1 MKYYLA
7 PMEGITGHIYRNA
20 YEKYF
25 HNIDKYFTP
34 FIVPN
39 ESLSLKTKE
48 LRDMLPENNEDLNI
62 VPQIL
67 TNNAEGF
74 VLTANKLKQLGYEE
88 INLNLGCPAG
98 TVVSK
103 KRGSGFLAYPEELDR
118 FLDEIYKIND
128 MKISIKTRLGKE
140 RADEFY
146 KLIEIYN
153 KYPLEELIIHPRTR
167 EDFYGN
173 TPNLEIFKESLKL
186 SKHSICYNGD
196 IFTVDNY
203 NKIVKEFPQ
212 VDKIMIGRGILAN
225 PGLIDEIKENKFIT
239 KEILKQFHDE
249 IFENYTILLK
259 EDKNAMYRMKELWGY
274 MSHIFTNNKKYYK
287 KIKKAQKAIDYKVA
301 VNSLFAEQEIIKG
314 AGLFSNEE

>member
-1 MKYYLA
+1 MKFYLA
-7 PMEGITGHIYRNA
+7 PMEGITGHIYRNS

-39 ESLSLKTKE
+39 QSVSLKTKE
-48 LRDMLPENNEDLNI
+48 LKDLLPQNNKGLNI

-67 TNNAEGF
+67 TNDAEGF
-74 VLTANKLKQLGYEE
+74 ILTANKLKQLGYEE

-103 KRGSGFLAYPEELDR
+103 KRGSGFLAYPEELDK
-118 FLDEIYKIND
+118 FLDEIYKIDN

-173 TPNLEIFKESLKL
+173 TPNLEVFKDALKL

-196 IFTVDNY
+196 IFTLNSY
-203 NKIVKEFPQ
+203 NKIINEFPK
-212 VDKIMIGRGILAN
+212 VNKVMLGRGILAN
-225 PGLIDEIKENKFIT
+225 PGLIGEIKNNEFAN
-239 KEILKQFHDE
+239 KEIIKMFHDE
-249 IFENYTILLK
+249 IFENYTILLN

-287 KIKKAQKAIDYKVA
+287 KIKKAQKAIDYKNA
-301 VNSLFAEQEIIKG
+301 VNSLFIEQDIIKG
-314 AGLFSNEE
+314 AGLFNNEV

>member
-48 LRDMLPENNEDLNI
+48 LRDMLPENNEGLNI

-140 RADEFY
+140 MPEEFY

>member
-1 MKYYLA
+1 
-7 PMEGITGHIYRNA
+7 MEGITGHIYRNS

-39 ESLSLKTKE
+39 QSVSLKTKE
-48 LRDMLPENNEDLNI
+48 LKDLLPQNNKGLNI

-67 TNNAEGF
+67 TNDAEGF
-74 VLTANKLKQLGYEE
+74 ILTANKLKQLGYEE

-103 KRGSGFLAYPEELDR
+103 KRGSGFLAYPEELDK
-118 FLDEIYKIND
+118 FLDEIYKIDN

-173 TPNLEIFKESLKL
+173 TPNLEVFKDALKL

-196 IFTVDNY
+196 IFSADDF
-203 NKIVKEFPQ
+203 KRIHAQFPN
-212 VDKIMIGRGILAN
+212 VECFMMGRGILAD
-225 PGLIDEIKENKFIT
+225 PSLAREIRGGKAADQSDIRRFHDLLYHTYREEVSGDRNVLFKM
-239 KEILKQFHDE
+239 KEIWFYLAPMFAD
-249 IFENYTILLK
+249 
-259 EDKNAMYRMKELWGY
+259 
-274 MSHIFTNNKKYYK
+274 SKKYAK
-287 KIKKAQKAIDYKVA
+287 KIKKSERCVVYESA
-301 VNSLFAEQEIIKG
+301 VNELFANCRFTGTQSK
-314 AGLFSNEE
+314 

>member
-48 LRDMLPENNEDLNI
+48 LRDMLPENNEGLNI

-301 VNSLFAEQEIIKG
+301 VNSLFAEQETIKG

>member
-1 MKYYLA
+1 MKFYLA
-7 PMEGITGHIYRNA
+7 PMEGITGHIYRNS

-39 ESLSLKTKE
+39 QSVSLKTKE
-48 LRDMLPENNEDLNI
+48 LKDLLPQNNKGLNI

-67 TNNAEGF
+67 TNDADGF
-74 VLTANKLKQLGYEE
+74 ILTANKLKQLGYEE
-88 INLNLGCPAG
+88 INLNLGFPAG

-103 KRGSGFLAYPEELDR
+103 KRGAGFLAYPEELDK
-118 FLDEIYKIND
+118 FLDEIYKIDN

-173 TPNLEIFKESLKL
+173 TPNLEVFKDALKL

-196 IFTVDNY
+196 IFTLNSY
-203 NKIVKEFPQ
+203 NKIINEFPE
-212 VDKIMIGRGILAN
+212 VNKVMLGRGILAN
-225 PGLIDEIKENKFIT
+225 PGLIGEIKNNEFAN
-239 KEILKQFHDE
+239 KEIIKMFHDE
-249 IFENYTILLK
+249 IFENYTILLN

-287 KIKKAQKAIDYKVA
+287 KIKKSQKAIDYKNA
-301 VNSLFAEQEIIKG
+301 VNSLFIEQDIIKG
-314 AGLFSNEE
+314 AGLFNNEV

>member
-1 MKYYLA
+1 MKFYLA
-7 PMEGITGHIYRNA
+7 PMEGITGHIYRNS

-39 ESLSLKTKE
+39 QSVSLKTKE
-48 LRDMLPENNEDLNI
+48 LKDLLPQNNKGLNI

-74 VLTANKLKQLGYEE
+74 ILTANKLKQLGYEE

-103 KRGSGFLAYPEELDR
+103 KRGAGFLAYPEELDK
-118 FLDEIYKIND
+118 FLDEIYKIDN

-140 RADEFY
+140 RADEVY

-173 TPNLEIFKESLKL
+173 TPNLEVFKDALKL

-196 IFTVDNY
+196 IFTLNSY
-203 NKIVKEFPQ
+203 NKIINEFPE
-212 VDKIMIGRGILAN
+212 VNKVMLGRGILAN
-225 PGLIDEIKENKFIT
+225 PGLIGEIKNNEFAN
-239 KEILKQFHDE
+239 KEIIKMFHDE
-249 IFENYTILLK
+249 IFENYTILLN

-287 KIKKAQKAIDYKVA
+287 KIKKAQKAIDYKNA
-301 VNSLFAEQEIIKG
+301 VNSLFIEQDIIKG
-314 AGLFSNEE
+314 AGLFNNEV

>member
-1 MKYYLA
+1 MKFYLA
-7 PMEGITGHIYRNA
+7 PMEGITGYIYRNS

-39 ESLSLKTKE
+39 QSVSLKTKE
-48 LRDMLPENNEDLNI
+48 LKDLLPQNNKGLNI

-74 VLTANKLKQLGYEE
+74 ILTANKLKQLGYEE

-103 KRGSGFLAYPEELDR
+103 KRGSGFLAYPEELDK
-118 FLDEIYKIND
+118 FLDEIYKIDN

-173 TPNLEIFKESLKL
+173 TPNLEVFKDALKL

-196 IFTVDNY
+196 IFTLNSY
-203 NKIVKEFPQ
+203 NKIINEFPE
-212 VDKIMIGRGILAN
+212 VNKVMLGRGILAN
-225 PGLIDEIKENKFIT
+225 PGLIGEIKNNEFAN
-239 KEILKQFHDE
+239 KEIIKMFHDE
-249 IFENYTILLK
+249 IFENYTILLN

-287 KIKKAQKAIDYKVA
+287 KIKKAQKAIDYKNA
-301 VNSLFAEQEIIKG
+301 VNSLFIEQDIIKG
-314 AGLFSNEE
+314 AGLFNNEV

>member
-1 MKYYLA
+1 MKFYLA
-7 PMEGITGHIYRNA
+7 PMEGITGHIYRNS

-39 ESLSLKTKE
+39 QSVSLKTKE
-48 LRDMLPENNEDLNI
+48 LKDLLPQNNKGLNI

-67 TNNAEGF
+67 TNDAEGF
-74 VLTANKLKQLGYEE
+74 ILTANKLKQLGYEE

-103 KRGSGFLAYPEELDR
+103 KRGSGFLAYPEELDK
-118 FLDEIYKIND
+118 FLDEIYKIDN

-153 KYPLEELIIHPRTR
+153 KYPLEELIIHLRTR

-173 TPNLEIFKESLKL
+173 TPNLEVFKDALKL

-196 IFTVDNY
+196 IFTLNSY
-203 NKIVKEFPQ
+203 NKIINEFPE
-212 VDKIMIGRGILAN
+212 VNKVMLGRGILAN
-225 PGLIDEIKENKFIT
+225 PGLIGEIKNNEFAN
-239 KEILKQFHDE
+239 KEIIKMFHDE
-249 IFENYTILLK
+249 IFEKYTILLN

-287 KIKKAQKAIDYKVA
+287 KIKKAQKAIDYKNA
-301 VNSLFAEQEIIKG
+301 VNSLFIEQDIIKG
-314 AGLFSNEE
+314 AGLFNNEV

>member
-1 MKYYLA
+1 MKFYLA
-7 PMEGITGHIYRNA
+7 PMEGLTGHIYRNS

-39 ESLSLKTKE
+39 QSVSLKTKE
-48 LRDMLPENNEDLNI
+48 LKDLLPQNNKGLNI

-67 TNNAEGF
+67 TNDADGF
-74 VLTANKLKQLGYEE
+74 ILTANKLKQLWYEE

-103 KRGSGFLAYPEELDR
+103 KRGSGFLAYPEELDK
-118 FLDEIYKIND
+118 FLDEIYKIDN

-173 TPNLEIFKESLKL
+173 TPNLEVFKDALKL

-196 IFTVDNY
+196 IFTLNSY
-203 NKIVKEFPQ
+203 NKIINEFPE
-212 VDKIMIGRGILAN
+212 VNKVMLGRGILAN
-225 PGLIDEIKENKFIT
+225 PGLIGEIKNNEFAN
-239 KEILKQFHDE
+239 KEIIKMFHDE
-249 IFENYTILLK
+249 IFENYTILLN

-287 KIKKAQKAIDYKVA
+287 KIKKAQKAIDYKNA
-301 VNSLFAEQEIIKG
+301 VNSLFIEQDIIKG
-314 AGLFSNEE
+314 AGLFNNEV

>member
-1 MKYYLA
+1 MKFYLA
-7 PMEGITGHIYRNA
+7 PMEGITGHIYRNS

-39 ESLSLKTKE
+39 QSVSLKTKE
-48 LRDMLPENNEDLNI
+48 LKDLLPQNNKGLSI

-67 TNNAEGF
+67 TNDAEGF
-74 VLTANKLKQLGYEE
+74 ILTANKLKQLGYEE

-103 KRGSGFLAYPEELDR
+103 KRGAGFLAYPEELDK
-118 FLDEIYKIND
+118 FLDEIYKIDN

-173 TPNLEIFKESLKL
+173 TPNLEVFKDALKL

-196 IFTVDNY
+196 IFTLNSY
-203 NKIVKEFPQ
+203 NKIINEFPE
-212 VDKIMIGRGILAN
+212 VNKVMLGRGILAN
-225 PGLIDEIKENKFIT
+225 PGLIGEIKNNEFAN
-239 KEILKQFHDE
+239 KEIIKMFHDE
-249 IFENYTILLK
+249 IFENYTILLN

-287 KIKKAQKAIDYKVA
+287 KIKKAQKAIDYKNA
-301 VNSLFAEQEIIKG
+301 VNSLFIEQDIIKG
-314 AGLFSNEE
+314 AGLFNNEV

>member
-1 MKYYLA
+1 MKFYLA
-7 PMEGITGHIYRNA
+7 PMEGITGHIYRNS

-39 ESLSLKTKE
+39 QSVSLKTKE
-48 LRDMLPENNEDLNI
+48 LKDLLPQNNKGLNI

-74 VLTANKLKQLGYEE
+74 ILTANKLKQLGYEE

-103 KRGSGFLAYPEELDR
+103 KRGSGFLAYPEELDK
-118 FLDEIYKIND
+118 FLDEIYKIDN

-173 TPNLEIFKESLKL
+173 TPNLEVFKDALKL

-196 IFTVDNY
+196 IFTVQDF
-203 NKIVKEFPQ
+203 KRFTEAFPETGC
-212 VDKIMIGRGILAN
+212 VMLGRGILAN
-225 PGLIDEIKENKFIT
+225 PGLIGEIKNNEFAN
-239 KEILKQFHDE
+239 KEIIKMFHDE
-249 IFENYTILLK
+249 IFENYTILLN

-287 KIKKAQKAIDYKVA
+287 KIKKAQKAIDYKNA
-301 VNSLFAEQEIIKG
+301 VNSLFIEQDIIKG
-314 AGLFSNEE
+314 AGLFNNEV

>member
-48 LRDMLPENNEDLNI
+48 LRDMLPENNEGLNI

-140 RADEFY
+140 KADEFY

>member
-1 MKYYLA
+1 MKFYLA
-7 PMEGITGHIYRNA
+7 PMEGITGHIYRNS

-39 ESLSLKTKE
+39 QSVSLKTKE
-48 LRDMLPENNEDLNI
+48 SKDLLPQNNKGLNI

-67 TNNAEGF
+67 TNDAEGF
-74 VLTANKLKQLGYEE
+74 ILTANKLKQLGYEE

-103 KRGSGFLAYPEELDR
+103 KRGSGFLAYPEELDK
-118 FLDEIYKIND
+118 FLDEIYKIDN

-173 TPNLEIFKESLKL
+173 TPNLEVFKDALKL

-196 IFTVDNY
+196 IFTLNSY
-203 NKIVKEFPQ
+203 NKIINEFPE
-212 VDKIMIGRGILAN
+212 VNKVMLGRGILAN
-225 PGLIDEIKENKFIT
+225 PGLIGEIKNNEFAN
-239 KEILKQFHDE
+239 KEIIKMFHDE
-249 IFENYTILLK
+249 IFENYTILLN

-287 KIKKAQKAIDYKVA
+287 KIKKAQKAIDYKNA
-301 VNSLFAEQEIIKG
+301 VNSLFIEQDIIKG
-314 AGLFSNEE
+314 AGLFNNEV

>member
-39 ESLSLKTKE
+39 QSLSLKTKE
-48 LRDMLPENNEDLNI
+48 LRDLLPENNKGLNI

-67 TNNAEGF
+67 TNDSEGF
-74 VLTANKLKQLGYEE
+74 ILTANKLKQLGYDE

-103 KRGSGFLAYPEELDR
+103 RRGSGFLAYPEELDR
-118 FLDEIYKIND
+118 FLDEIYKIKD

-140 RADEFY
+140 MPEEFY
-146 KLIEIYN
+146 NLIEIYN

-173 TPNLEIFKESLKL
+173 IPNLKIFKEALSL

-196 IFTVDNY
+196 IFTTENY
-203 NKIVKEFPQ
+203 NEIVKEFSEI
-212 VDKIMIGRGILAN
+212 DKVMLGRGILAN
-225 PGLIDEIKENKFIT
+225 PGLIGEIKDNKFIS
-239 KEILKQFHDE
+239 KEILKEFHDE
-249 IFENYTILLK
+249 IFENYTVLLS

-274 MSHIFTNNKKYYK
+274 MSHIFTDNKKYYK
-287 KIKKAQKAIDYKVA
+287 KIKKAQKAKDYREA
-301 VNSLFAEQEIIKG
+301 VSKLFEEQDIIIG
-314 AGLFSNEE
+314 AGLFSDEK

>member
-1 MKYYLA
+1 MKFYLA
-7 PMEGITGHIYRNA
+7 PMEGITGHIYRNS

-39 ESLSLKTKE
+39 QSVSLKTKE
-48 LRDMLPENNEDLNI
+48 LKDLLPQNNKGLNI

-67 TNNAEGF
+67 TNDADGF
-74 VLTANKLKQLGYEE
+74 ILTANKLKQLGYEE

-103 KRGSGFLAYPEELDR
+103 KRGSGFLAYPEELDK
-118 FLDEIYKIND
+118 FLDEIYKIDN

-173 TPNLEIFKESLKL
+173 TPNLEVFKDALKL
-186 SKHSICYNGD
+186 SKHYICYNGD
-196 IFTVDNY
+196 IFTLNSY
-203 NKIVKEFPQ
+203 NKIINEFPE
-212 VDKIMIGRGILAN
+212 VNKVMLGRGILAN
-225 PGLIDEIKENKFIT
+225 PGLIGEIKNNEFAN
-239 KEILKQFHDE
+239 KEIIKMFHDE
-249 IFENYTILLK
+249 IFEKYTILLN

-287 KIKKAQKAIDYKVA
+287 KIKKAQKAIDYKNA
-301 VNSLFAEQEIIKG
+301 VNSLFIEQDIIKG
-314 AGLFSNEE
+314 AGLFNNEV

>member
-1 MKYYLA
+1 MKFYLA
-7 PMEGITGHIYRNA
+7 PMEGITGHIYRNS

-34 FIVPN
+34 FIVQN
-39 ESLSLKTKE
+39 QSVSLKTKE
-48 LRDMLPENNEDLNI
+48 LKDLLPQNNKGLNI

-74 VLTANKLKQLGYEE
+74 ILTANKLKQLGYEE

-103 KRGSGFLAYPEELDR
+103 KRGSGFLAYPEELDK
-118 FLDEIYKIND
+118 FLDEIYKIDN

-173 TPNLEIFKESLKL
+173 TPNLEVFKDALKL

-196 IFTVDNY
+196 IFTLNSY
-203 NKIVKEFPQ
+203 NKIINEFPE
-212 VDKIMIGRGILAN
+212 VNKVMLGRGILAN
-225 PGLIDEIKENKFIT
+225 PGLIGEIKNNEFAN
-239 KEILKQFHDE
+239 KEIIKMFHDE
-249 IFENYTILLK
+249 IFENYTILLN

-287 KIKKAQKAIDYKVA
+287 KIKKAQKAIDYKNA
-301 VNSLFAEQEIIKG
+301 VNSLFIEQDIIKG
-314 AGLFSNEE
+314 CK

>member
-39 ESLSLKTKE
+39 QSLSLKTKE
-48 LRDMLPENNEDLNI
+48 LRDLLPENNKGLNI

-67 TNNAEGF
+67 TNDSEGF
-74 VLTANKLKQLGYEE
+74 ILTANKLKQLGYDE

-103 KRGSGFLAYPEELDR
+103 RRGSGFLAYPEELDK
-118 FLDEIYKIND
+118 FLDEIYKIKD

-140 RADEFY
+140 MPEEFY
-146 KLIEIYN
+146 NLIEIYN

-173 TPNLEIFKESLKL
+173 IPNLKIFKEALSL

-196 IFTVDNY
+196 IFTTENY
-203 NKIVKEFPQ
+203 NEIVKEFSEI
-212 VDKIMIGRGILAN
+212 DKVMLGRGILAN
-225 PGLIDEIKENKFIT
+225 PGLIGEIKDNKFVS
-239 KEILKQFHDE
+239 KEILKEFHDE
-249 IFENYTILLK
+249 IFENYTVLLS

-274 MSHIFTNNKKYYK
+274 MSHIFTDNKKYYK
-287 KIKKAQKAIDYKVA
+287 KIKKAQKAKDYREA
-301 VNSLFAEQEIIKG
+301 VSKLFEEQDIIIG
-314 AGLFSNEE
+314 AGLFSDEK

>member
-48 LRDMLPENNEDLNI
+48 LRDMLPENNEGLNI

-301 VNSLFAEQEIIKG
+301 ANSLFAEQEIIKG

>member
-48 LRDMLPENNEDLNI
+48 LRDMLPENNEGLNI

-88 INLNLGCPAG
+88 INLNLGCPAV

-103 KRGSGFLAYPEELDR
+103 KRGSVFLAYPEELDR

>member
-1 MKYYLA
+1 MKFYLA
-7 PMEGITGHIYRNA
+7 PMEGITGHIYRNSS
-20 YEKYF
+20 EKYF

-39 ESLSLKTKE
+39 QSVSLKTKE
-48 LRDMLPENNEDLNI
+48 LKDLLPQNNKGLNI

-67 TNNAEGF
+67 TNDAEGF
-74 VLTANKLKQLGYEE
+74 ILTANKLKQLGYEE

-103 KRGSGFLAYPEELDR
+103 KRGSGFLAYPEELDK
-118 FLDEIYKIND
+118 FLDEIYKIDN

-173 TPNLEIFKESLKL
+173 TPNLEVFKDALKL

-196 IFTVDNY
+196 IFTLNSY
-203 NKIVKEFPQ
+203 NKIINEFPE
-212 VDKIMIGRGILAN
+212 VNKVMLGRGILAN
-225 PGLIDEIKENKFIT
+225 PGLIGEIKNNEFAN
-239 KEILKQFHDE
+239 KEIIKMFHDE
-249 IFENYTILLK
+249 IFENYTILLN

-287 KIKKAQKAIDYKVA
+287 KIKKAQKAIDYKNA
-301 VNSLFAEQEIIKG
+301 VNSLFIEQDIIKG
-314 AGLFSNEE
+314 AGLFNNEV

>member
-48 LRDMLPENNEDLNI
+48 LRDMLPENNEGLNI

-153 KYPLEELIIHPRTR
+153 KYPLEEL

>member
-1 MKYYLA
+1 MKFYLA
-7 PMEGITGHIYRNA
+7 PMEGITGHIYRNS

-39 ESLSLKTKE
+39 QSVSLKTKE
-48 LRDMLPENNEDLNI
+48 LKDLLPQNNKGLNI

-67 TNNAEGF
+67 TNDAEGF
-74 VLTANKLKQLGYEE
+74 ILTANKLKQLGYEE

-103 KRGSGFLAYPEELDR
+103 KRGSGFLAYPEELDK
-118 FLDEIYKIND
+118 FLDEIYKIDN

-173 TPNLEIFKESLKL
+173 TPNLEVFKDALKL

-196 IFTVDNY
+196 IFTLNSY
-203 NKIVKEFPQ
+203 NKIINEFPE
-212 VDKIMIGRGILAN
+212 VNKVMLGRGILAN
-225 PGLIDEIKENKFIT
+225 PGLIGEIKNNEFAN
-239 KEILKQFHDE
+239 KEIIKMSHDE
-249 IFENYTILLK
+249 IFEKYTILLN

-287 KIKKAQKAIDYKVA
+287 KIKKAQKAIDYKNA
-301 VNSLFAEQEIIKG
+301 VNSLFIEQDIIKG
-314 AGLFSNEE
+314 AGLFNNEV